1 MRGNCKLLL
10 QMGAET
16 KLSVLM
22 AMGVNLSNLLT
33 KFCLLS
39 LKSPPPI
46 FCKAAGSGSAKNEC
60 RSTALAA

>member
-1 MRGNCKLLL
+1 
-10 QMGAET
+10 MGAET

-39 LKSPPPI
+39 LKSHPN